1 MQKKR
6 DRTFIL
12 SLQDKKPGN
21 RKLIFQQVRQV
32 QVFLLQ
38 VRQVQVLLLQVRQ
51 VQVLL
56 QVLQQVLQQEL
67 RFFFAQP
74 TKETELKRKRNA
86 KSFFIAMIIFVV

>member
-67 RFFFAQP
+67 RFFLRSP
-74 TKETELKRKRNA
+74 RKKLSLKEKGMRKVF
-86 KSFFIAMIIFVV
+86 SLL